1 MGKPKCVSQN
11 QTPSKKV
18 LRPLYSVNLDDLIS
32 LSLRKAYSE
41 MLPPDCFSE
50 ASPEHQNIH
59 KVIEEQIEESPELQ
73 MVQRLSIFEE
83 ICPSDGPQSEQ
94 KYKTDPLQMSY
105 GAGDSNEQMRHELDF
120 FKVASGLSLEFD
132 QKSTDAEKL
141 DVLKVNLPNHNN
153 ELSPQTKV
161 KY

>member
-1 MGKPKCVSQN
+1 
-11 QTPSKKV
+11 

-41 MLPPDCFSE
+41 MLPPDSFSE

-73 MVQRLSIFEE
+73 MVTRLSIFEE
-83 ICPSDGPQSEQ
+83 ICPSEGPQSEQ
-94 KYKTDPLQMSY
+94 KCKTDPLQMSL
-105 GAGDSNEQMRHELDF
+105 GVSESNGHARHELDF

-132 QKSTDAEKL
+132 QKSADAEKL
-141 DVLKVNLPNHNN
+141 NVVKVDLPDRLI
-153 ELSPQTKV
+153 ELSPQNPG

>member
-1 MGKPKCVSQN
+1 MEKPKCVSQN
-11 QTPSKKV
+11 QTPSKKT

-41 MLPPDCFSE
+41 MLPPDCFNE
-50 ASPEHQNIH
+50 ASPENQNIH

-73 MVQRLSIFEE
+73 MVTRLSIFEE

-94 KYKTDPLQMSY
+94 KCRTDPLKISL
-105 GAGDSNEQMRHELDF
+105 GVGESNGDVRHELDF

-132 QKSTDAEKL
+132 QKSVDAEKL
-141 DVLKVNLPNHNN
+141 NIVKVGLPESML
-153 ELSPQTKV
+153 ELSPQIKV